1 MPKSPNS
8 KRFLVEE
15 NGGYGPRFCVKC
27 KHSWLPRKIGGA
39 KRCPRCQAPVI
50 APNSSN
56 TCSTERATT

>member
-50 APNSSN
+50 APNSFN
-56 TCSTERATT
+56 A